1 MVYFWSQKHHQ
12 IKPQNAWEKTR
23 VSGENPH
30 THVRRTCKLG
40 INFVCVL
47 FVVNKKIET
56 MLSEVLL
63 YYFWLLIANSAYSLI
78 VYFLECG
85 VLLLLLESILRT
97 RADSQF

>member
-1 MVYFWSQKHHQ
+1 MYFWSQKHHQ
-12 IKPQNAWEKTR
+12 IKPQNAGRKPEYLEKT
-23 VSGENPH
+23 H
-30 THVRRTCKLG
+30 THV
-40 INFVCVL
+40 

-97 RADSQF
+97 RADSVLIKCSHYFINGINT